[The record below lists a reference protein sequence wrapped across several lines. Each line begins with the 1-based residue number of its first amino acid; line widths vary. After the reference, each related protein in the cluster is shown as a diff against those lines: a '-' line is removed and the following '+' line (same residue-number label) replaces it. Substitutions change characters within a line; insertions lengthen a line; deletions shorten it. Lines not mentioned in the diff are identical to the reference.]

1 MISIT
6 EDSGAL
12 EPAIVQPDDHDIS
25 TKFKCEKANKIL
37 SGEETYSPKQWRE
50 DLRQAMQCDDAE
62 DEATK
67 KRHYDFHK
75 FIIYLGAV
83 LDDFPTIKAAVLEA
97 YPGLAKDKDGKK
109 IAADLIKEIRKDR
122 RDFEELLI
130 AILVRKCLIFEAK
143 GLAEQRAW
151 GLASNWLVEEI
162 L

>member
-1 MISIT
+1 MNSIT

-50 DLRQAMQCDDAE
+50 DLRQATQCDDAE

-97 YPGLAKDKDGKK
+97 YPGLAKDKDSKK
-109 IAADLIKEIRKDR
+109 IATDLIKEIRKDR

-130 AILVRKCLIFEAK
+130 AILVRKCLDFEAK
-143 GLAEQRAW
+143 GLAEQKAW
-151 GLASNWLVEEI
+151 DLAGNWLVEEI